1 MSFIETEA
9 EFIKQEATFI
19 HGAIAAVRIENTTD
33 EAFWTIVFSTTIP
46 DKKIAFYPY
55 SNIPTPNTT
64 GKISVLKYAPF
75 ADAQLWLC
83 IDSDYD
89 YLRQLPELDNPF
101 VIQTYVYAVENYLC
115 YAPSLTNILQNTVAL
130 PNEIVDFEPFF
141 ADYSKIIYEL
151 LICSILAE
159 DTEGVAF
166 SANDCAHIVELP
178 QHFENVTDVL
188 EHLKI
193 KIQSKLTALKAEFS
207 ATFDAKKEVFD
218 RLGLTDSNAYLFLQC
233 HKLLDNVAKPLLD
246 HYFNKLKKQH
256 IETLKEISDEHER
269 KRQLKA
275 YTSQLSNTKL
285 ALLGNTGFQKCPFF
299 LKIQSDVRR
308 LAV

>member
-33 EAFWTIVFSTTIP
+33 EAFWTTVFSTTIP
-46 DKKIAFYPY
+46 YKKVAFYPY

-64 GKISVLKYAPF
+64 GKISVLRYAPF

-89 YLRQLPELDNPF
+89 YLRQLPELNNRF
-101 VIQTYVYAVENYLC
+101 VIQTYVYAVENYRC
-115 YAPSLTNILQNTVAL
+115 YAPSLTKILQNTVAL
-130 PNEIVDFEPFF
+130 PNKTVDFKPFF

-178 QHFENVTDVL
+178 QHFEESTTVL
-188 EHLKI
+188 AHLKI
-193 KIQSKLTALKAEFS
+193 KVEAKLSALKSTFS
-207 ATFDAKKEVFD
+207 IIFDAKKEVFE
-218 RLGLTDSNAYLFLQC
+218 RLGLTESNAYLFLQC

-256 IETLKEISDEHER
+256 IETLKEMSDDTDR
-269 KRQLKA
+269 KRELRT

-285 ALLGNTGFQKCPFF
+285 ALLDNTDFQDCPFF
-299 LKIQSDVRR
+299 LKIQSDIRR
-308 LAV
+308 LVV